1 MTTYT
6 KKQTQ
11 LGQLLSHK
19 DLLIAWTTRIVKAR
33 YQQSVLGGLWAVLQ
47 PLAMALIL
55 TFIFDRILAIDTGD
69 GTPYLVFNYAAL
81 VPWTLF
87 EASVTSSVGSL
98 VANMGLVSKI
108 YFPREI
114 LPMAEVAA
122 RLVDFS
128 IAYLLLIG
136 FMLFYREPGEAV
148 FTLSWLYIPVVLAVQ
163 ICLILGIGFIGSAL
177 NVFYRDISHVIVLF
191 LRLWFY
197 ATPIIYPVTRVPERF
212 RAYYFMNPMAGII
225 ESYRNVILRGEGL
238 HEYFVFSAIF
248 SISILVF
255 GYWLFKKLEFQ
266 FADIV

>member
-6 KKQTQ
+6 NRRTQ
-11 LGQLLSHK
+11 IGQLIAHK
-19 DLLIAWTTRIVKAR
+19 DLLLAWTMRIVKAR
-33 YQQSVLGGLWAVLQ
+33 YQQSILGGLWAVLQ

-55 TFIFDRILAIDTGD
+55 TFVFTRFIQLDTGD
-69 GTPYLVFNYAAL
+69 TPYIVFNYAAL

-87 EASVTSSVGSL
+87 EAGISSSVVSL

-122 RLVDFS
+122 RLVDFA

-136 FMLFYREPGEAV
+136 FKFFLSEPGTPV
-148 FTLSWLYIPVVLAVQ
+148 FTLSWILVPVILAVQ

-197 ATPIIYPVTRVPERF
+197 ATPIIYPVTRIPENF
-212 RAYYFMNPMAGII
+212 RAYYFLNPMAGIV
-225 ESYRNVILRGEGL
+225 ESYRNVVLHGTGL
-238 HEYFVFSAIF
+238 HEYFGLSAIV
-248 SISILVF
+248 SLVVFLF

>member
-6 KKQTQ
+6 NKQTQ
-11 LGQLLSHK
+11 IGQLMAHK
-19 DLLIAWTTRIVKAR
+19 DLLRAWTTRIVKAR

-55 TFIFDRILAIDTGD
+55 TFVFTRFVQLDTGD
-69 GTPYLVFNYAAL
+69 TPYIVFNYAAL

-87 EASVTSSVGSL
+87 ESAISSSVTSL

-114 LPMAEVAA
+114 LPLAEVAA

-136 FMLFYREPGEAV
+136 FMVFYSMPV
-148 FTLSWLYIPVVLAVQ
+148 FTLSWLYIPIILAIQ
-163 ICLILGIGFIGSAL
+163 LALIAGIGLIGAAL
-177 NVFYRDISHVIVLF
+177 NVFYRDVSHVIVLV

-197 ATPIIYPVTRVPERF
+197 ATPIIYPVTRIPEDF
-212 RAYYFMNPMAGII
+212 QTYYFLNPMAGII
-225 ESYRNVILRGEGL
+225 ESYRNVILHGDGL
-238 HEYFVFSAIF
+238 HPYFGLSAAVSLIVL
-248 SISILVF
+248 IF